1 VDRALLATTGH
12 EHDAFTRLTG
22 AIPMQRPPAVAF
34 VLVTVVIDVIG
45 IGLILPVLPG
55 LVGEFTANRES
66 QTYWY
71 GLLVLTF
78 GLAQFICAP
87 SLGALS
93 DRYGRR
99 TVLLASTAGM
109 GLMFFLTTQVT
120 SLIGL
125 LATRV
130 LGGALSANMAVA
142 NAYVADVT
150 SHESRAKSLG
160 LVGAAFGIG
169 FILGPMLGGVLG
181 QYDVRLPFLAAAAL
195 CALNFLYGAA
205 FVPESLPL
213 ERRRAIS
220 LAKVNPFGALL
231 GLTRLR
237 NIGLLVAVIAI
248 NNLAQFILHSTWV
261 LYTEFRFGWGPRE
274 TGLSLFVVGI
284 AATVV
289 QGVLLGPMLRKVGE
303 QRVVMLGLA
312 SGVLAYA
319 GYGLATQGWM
329 MYAIIFANFLAYA
342 VGPAIVAI
350 VSKAADSREQGLVMG
365 TLASLASLMVVIAP
379 MLGTP
384 LLAEV
389 SHLPAQDWRVGLTYL
404 LSSSLNVIALALAV
418 LHFARHRPVRPST
431 VGAVR

>member
-1 VDRALLATTGH
+1 VPAATRHEFDARTGLSG
-12 EHDAFTRLTG
+12 EPVQRQP
-22 AIPMQRPPAVAF
+22 AIAF

-45 IGLILPVLPG
+45 IGLIIPVLPG
-55 LVGEFTANRES
+55 LVGEFTTSREA

-78 GLAQFICAP
+78 GSAQFVCAP
-87 SLGALS
+87 LLGALS
-93 DRYGRR
+93 DRFGRR
-99 TVLLASTAGM
+99 PVLLSSMAGM

-130 LGGALSANMAVA
+130 VGGALSANMAVA

-169 FILGPMLGGVLG
+169 FILGPVLGGFLG
-181 QYDVRLPFLAAAAL
+181 HYDVRLPFLVAAAL
-195 CALNFLYGAA
+195 CVLNFLYGAVV
-205 FVPESLPL
+205 VPESLPR
-213 ERRRAIS
+213 ERRKVMS
-220 LAKVNPFGALL
+220 LARVNPLGALL

-248 NNLAQFILHSTWV
+248 NNLAQFILHTTWV
-261 LYTEFRFGWGPRE
+261 LYTAFRFGWGPRE
-274 TGLSLFVVGI
+274 TGLSLFVVGV
-284 AATVV
+284 AATLV
-289 QGVLLGPMLRKVGE
+289 QGALLGPMLRKLGE
-303 QRVVMLGLA
+303 RRAVLFGLA

-329 MYAIIFANFLAYA
+329 MYAIIFCNFLAYA
-342 VGPAIVAI
+342 VGPAIVAM
-350 VSKAADSREQGLVMG
+350 VSKAADPREQGLVMG

-379 MLGTP
+379 LLGTP

-389 SHLPAQDWRVGLTYL
+389 SQLPANDWRVGLPYL
-404 LSSSLNVIALALAV
+404 LSSSLNLIALGMAA
-418 LHFARHRPVRPST
+418 LHFARHRQARPST

>member
-1 VDRALLATTGH
+1 
-12 EHDAFTRLTG
+12 
-22 AIPMQRPPAVAF
+22 MQRPPAVAF

-45 IGLILPVLPG
+45 IGLILPVLPA
-55 LVGEFTANRES
+55 LVGEFTGNRES

-130 LGGALSANMAVA
+130 LGGALSANMSVA

-205 FVPESLPL
+205 VVPESLPL

-350 VSKAADSREQGLVMG
+350 VSKAADPREQGLVMG

-389 SHLPAQDWRVGLTYL
+389 SHLPAHDWRVGLPYL

-418 LHFARHRPVRPST
+418 LHFARHRPVQPST